1 MANKVKV
8 KSAHRATP
16 SAVSVV
22 AVAVAVVNALK
33 IPTKQLLQSAM
44 SRATRVVR
52 KAVLKD
58 ATNVALSAIVA
69 LMKTATIHRWS
80 KTSKPLSA

>member
-1 MANKVKV
+1 MPKTKTRLVANKVKV

-33 IPTKQLLQSAM
+33 IPTKQPLRSAM
-44 SRATRVVR
+44 SLAMS
-52 KAVLKD
+52 
-58 ATNVALSAIVA
+58 VALNARVA
-69 LMKTATIHRWS
+69 LMKTAMKPRWS
-80 KTSKPLSA
+80 QACKPQSV